1 MKIDDIPDDEY
12 IALCAEDGTVI
23 EGRILGSTVYRGDK
37 FIVSESLDE
46 KKVFVADARVLEG
59 LYVAVSNGVVANV
72 LRKFTDEN
80 PETIGDRHLLN
91 CNSVITVTDDQGNEI
106 GFELLD
112 LLEKDGKTYMVAL
125 PAEDEYAEEV
135 YILEVRE
142 CGDLEEYLVID
153 DESLL
158 YELFELFKERNKD
171 SFNFE

>member
-12 IALCAEDGTVI
+12 IALCADDGTVI
-23 EGRILGSTVYRGDK
+23 EGRILGSTVYEGDK

-46 KKVFVADARVLEG
+46 KKIFIADARVLEG
-59 LYVAVSNGVVANV
+59 LYVAVSNAVVANV

-80 PETIGDRHLLN
+80 PETIEDRHLLN
-91 CNSVITVTDDQGNEI
+91 YNSVIMVTDDYGNEV
-106 GFELLD
+106 GFEFLD

-125 PAEDEYAEEV
+125 PAEDEDAEDV

-142 CGDLEEYLVID
+142 CEDTEEYLVID

-158 YELFELFKERNKD
+158 NELFELFKKRNKD
-171 SFNFE
+171 FFNFE